1 MEQDLFM
8 NDRFIVLK
16 KLYEKQVTIGKNQFT
31 SVTQEE
37 LADLAQFSKAKVNK
51 LINELMDGGY
61 VIMLNGIKGRY
72 QITKSGY
79 DSLKKHM

>member
-1 MEQDLFM
+1 M

-16 KLYEKQVTIGKNQFT
+16 TIYENQVTIAENQFP

-37 LADLAQFSKAKVNK
+37 LANLAQFSKAKVNR
-51 LINELMDGGY
+51 LLNELMDDEY
-61 VIMLNGIKGRY
+61 VIMFNGIKGRY

-79 DSLKKHM
+79 DALKKHM